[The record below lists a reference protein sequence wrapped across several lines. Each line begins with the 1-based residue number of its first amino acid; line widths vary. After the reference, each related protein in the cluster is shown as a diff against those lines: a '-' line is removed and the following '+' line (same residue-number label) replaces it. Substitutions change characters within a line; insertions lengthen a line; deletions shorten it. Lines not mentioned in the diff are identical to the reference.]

1 MQLHFRPL
9 VLLRFWKYTMRAFE
23 RYTTWWYYEKNIR
36 ILIWRQTYLTSYWDS
51 YFFFKIW
58 KLSLCTFRITI
69 ETGSENEVLKTYFR
83 FSEVTWPAQ
92 KWGIV
97 TREVCIVRKS
107 FYIQFRWENRGFV
120 GFLFIFLPKF
130 DRKVVKNEKN
140 QKKAIAFF
148 SEDVRGYL
156 KNG

>member
-1 MQLHFRPL
+1 MILWKKYKDINMTSNLFD
-9 VLLRFWKYTMRAFE
+9 VILRFLFFLQNRM
-23 RYTTWWYYEKNIR
+23 TWDTIR
-36 ILIWRQTYLTSYWDS
+36 
-51 YFFFKIW
+51 

-83 FSEVTWPAQ
+83 FSEVTWLAQ

-107 FYIQFRWENRGFV
+107 FYTLFRWENRGFV
-120 GFLFIFLPKF
+120 GFLFNFLPKF

-148 SEDVRGYL
+148 SEDVYIWKMANH
-156 KNG
+156 KNLILCLN